1 MIWNSIITKLW
12 ATIIAIVTIV
22 LVFLTVLLLQFFDNS
37 NLQESGRLMNR
48 IADKSIGILEKG
60 QADRASLAS
69 VSDIAGVYSS
79 RSVLVTRDHFWISS
93 GVSGVPDLG
102 RRFFTSDPELNKVI
116 TSEKSVIKNG
126 SFAINGA
133 GQERLSI
140 VGKPIRLTTGGK
152 GAVFVVQSLALA
164 QSATNQSNKLI
175 YISAGIAII
184 LTTFFAFFL
193 STRIG
198 APLRRMRSAVLQ
210 VSSGNF
216 DVQVPVVT
224 RDEVG
229 DLAIAFNKMSTD
241 LKNNMTALTQ
251 EKEQLAGILQ
261 NMADGVLLMNTKG
274 EIMAANPPGRRFI
287 HSWAY
292 EHEGKSSAAALLE
305 ILKDTL
311 SKAAQ
316 SVHELSVQ
324 GRFWVVI
331 LTPLF
336 SHHKVRGVVAVLRDM
351 TEERH
356 IDQMKK
362 SFVAN
367 VSHELRTPITMIQGY
382 SEAIID
388 DIAGSDQE
396 KKDMAGIILDESK
409 RLGRLVNEL
418 LDLARL
424 EAGRFQL
431 KKKDVAL
438 APFLSHTVTKFSN
451 LAANAAIDLK
461 LDINFDTTIRF
472 IFDPDRI
479 EQVLTNLIDNAIRH
493 TRENGEVVVIARLG
507 EQGLV
512 VSVRDT
518 GVGIAQEDLPF
529 VFERFYKADKART
542 RGKSGTGLG
551 LAIAKHIVDAHGGD
565 ITVNSNKGQ
574 GTTFRFTLPV
584 PSETVE
590 KK

>member
-1 MIWNSIITKLW
+1 MIRNSIITKLW

-37 NLQESGRLMNR
+37 QMQESTRLMNR
-48 IADKSIGILEKG
+48 IADKSAGILERG
-60 QADRASLAS
+60 DAGRASLAS

-79 RSVLVTRDHFWISS
+79 RSVLVTKDRYWISS
-93 GVSGVPDLG
+93 EVRGIPDPG
-102 RRFFTSDPELNKVI
+102 RRFFVSDKELNQTLTKG
-116 TSEKSVIKNG
+116 KPVIKSG
-126 SFAINGA
+126 SFPAGT
-133 GQERLSI
+133 GQERLTI
-140 VGKPIRLTTGGK
+140 VGKPVQLTTDGK
-152 GAVFVVQSLALA
+152 GAVFVIQSLAFA
-164 QSATNQSNKLI
+164 QNAANQSNKLI
-175 YISAGIAII
+175 YISAGIAIL

-210 VSSGNF
+210 ISSGNF
-216 DVQVPVVT
+216 DSRVPVVT

-261 NMADGVLLMNTKG
+261 NMADGVLLLDKNGK
-274 EIMAANPPGRRFI
+274 IAAANPPGKKFI
-287 HSWAY
+287 RSWNY
-292 EHEGKSSAAALLE
+292 EHEGEASSAALSDM
-305 ILKDTL
+305 LKKTVAGAKQTVDE
-311 SKAAQ
+311 Q
-316 SVHELSVQ
+316 SIQ
-324 GRFWVVI
+324 GRFWVII

-336 SHHKVRGVVAVLRDM
+336 SRSKVRGAVAVLRDM

-388 DIAGSDQE
+388 NIAGSEQE

-424 EAGRFQL
+424 EAGHFQL
-431 KKKDVAL
+431 KKRDVVL
-438 APFLSHTVTKFSN
+438 APFLSHAVKKFDH
-451 LAANAAIDLK
+451 LAANAGIDLK
-461 LDINFDTTIRF
+461 LDVDFDSSIRF
-472 IFDPDRI
+472 VFDPDRI

-493 TRENGEVVVIARLG
+493 THEKGTVTVTARLG
-507 EQGLV
+507 EQGLI
-512 VSVRDT
+512 VSVQDT
-518 GVGIAQEDLPF
+518 GVGIAHEDLPF

-565 ITVNSNKGQ
+565 ISVNSKKGQ
-574 GTTFRFTLPV
+574 GTTFRFSLPV
-584 PSETVE
+584 PDETR
-590 KK
+590 

>member
-1 MIWNSIITKLW
+1 MIRNSIITKLW

-37 NLQESGRLMNR
+37 QMQESTRLMNR
-48 IADKSIGILEKG
+48 IAGKSAMILEKG
-60 QADRASLAS
+60 DANRGALASL
-69 VSDIAGVYSS
+69 SDMAGVYST
-79 RSVLVTRDHFWISS
+79 RSVLVTDNRYWISS
-93 GVSGVPDLG
+93 GVSGIPDPG
-102 RRFFTSDPELNKVI
+102 RRFFVSDADLKK
-116 TSEKSVIKNG
+116 TMTAGKSVTKSG
-126 SFAINGA
+126 SFLIGA
-133 GQERLSI
+133 GQERLTI
-140 VGKPIRLTTGGK
+140 VGMPVSLPTGGK
-152 GAVFVVQSLALA
+152 GAVFVIQSLAFA
-164 QSATNQSNKLI
+164 QNAASQSNKLI
-175 YISAGIAII
+175 YIGAGIAIL

-210 VSSGNF
+210 ISSGNF
-216 DVQVPVVT
+216 DTRVPVVT

-261 NMADGVLLMNTKG
+261 NMADGVLLLDKDGT
-274 EIMAANPPGRRFI
+274 IAAANPPGKKFI
-287 HSWAY
+287 QSWQY
-292 EHEGKSSAAALLE
+292 EHEGKPTAAALSG
-305 ILKDTL
+305 ILNETITGAK
-311 SKAAQ
+311 Q
-316 SVHELSVQ
+316 SVHEMNIQ
-324 GRFWVVI
+324 GRFWVII

-336 SHHKVRGVVAVLRDM
+336 SRSKVRGAVAVLRDM

-356 IDQMKK
+356 VDQMKK

-424 EAGRFQL
+424 EAGHFQL
-431 KKKDVAL
+431 KKKDVPL
-438 APFLSHTVTKFSN
+438 APFLSHSVTKFHN
-451 LAANAAIDLK
+451 LAKNAGIDLK
-461 LDINFDTTIRF
+461 LDVDFDPSLRF

-493 TRENGEVVVIARLG
+493 TRENGTVTVKARLG
-507 EQGLV
+507 EPGLT

-551 LAIAKHIVDAHGGD
+551 LAIAQHIVDAHGGD
-565 ITVNSNKGQ
+565 ISVNSKKGQ
-574 GTTFRFTLPV
+574 GTTFQFTLPV
-584 PSETVE
+584 PKETR
-590 KK
+590 

>member
-1 MIWNSIITKLW
+1 MIRNSIITKLW

-37 NLQESGRLMNR
+37 QMQESTRLMNR
-48 IADKSIGILEKG
+48 IADKSAGILERG
-60 QADRASLAS
+60 DAGRVSLVS
-69 VSDIAGVYSS
+69 VSDIAGVYST
-79 RSVLVTRDHFWISS
+79 RSVLLTKDHYWISS
-93 GVSGVPDLG
+93 TVSGVPDPG
-102 RRFFTSDPELNKVI
+102 RRFFVSDKDLNQ
-116 TSEKSVIKNG
+116 TLTRGRTVIKRS
-126 SFAINGA
+126 SFPIGK
-133 GQERLSI
+133 GQEQLTI
-140 VGKPIRLTTGGK
+140 VGRPVRLATGGK
-152 GAVFVVQSLALA
+152 GAVFVIQSLAFT
-164 QSATNQSNKLI
+164 QNATSQSNKLI
-175 YISAGIAII
+175 YISAGIAIL

-210 VSSGNF
+210 ISSGNF
-216 DVQVPVVT
+216 DNRVPVVT

-261 NMADGVLLMNTKG
+261 NMADGVLLLDKDGN
-274 EIMAANPPGRRFI
+274 IVAANPPGKKFI
-287 HSWAY
+287 RSWNY
-292 EHEGKSSAAALLE
+292 EHEGEASPAALLGM
-305 ILKDTL
+305 LKKTVAGAKQTVDKF
-311 SKAAQ
+311 SI
-316 SVHELSVQ
+316 Q
-324 GRFWVVI
+324 GRFWVII

-336 SHHKVRGVVAVLRDM
+336 SRSKVRGAVAVLRDM

-424 EAGRFQL
+424 EAGHFQL
-431 KKKDVAL
+431 KKRDVAL
-438 APFLSHTVTKFSN
+438 APFLSHAVTKFDN
-451 LAANAAIDLK
+451 LAANAGINLK
-461 LDINFDTTIRF
+461 LDVDFDSSVRF

-493 TRENGEVVVIARLG
+493 TREQGAVTVTGRLG
-507 EQGLV
+507 EQGLT

-518 GVGIAQEDLPF
+518 GVGIAHEDLPF

-551 LAIAKHIVDAHGGD
+551 LAIAKHIVDAHDGD
-565 ITVNSNKGQ
+565 ISVNSKKGQ

-584 PSETVE
+584 PT
-590 KK
+590 KTG